1 MDEPARC
8 PICGVGTLRDVAFD
22 LAPDGEI
29 AQQAESR
36 EVDTYTCGHEVP
48 GSSLETAT
56 PDELSVER
64 RGSEETVDPSPAEVP
79 PSDV

>member
-1 MDEPARC
+1 MDESARC

-29 AQQAESR
+29 AQQTQSR
-36 EVDTYTCGHEVP
+36 EVDTYTCGHEVS
-48 GSSLETAT
+48 GSRLETADA
-56 PDELSVER
+56 DELSVER